1 MDISNK
7 IVTLIKYLPEK
18 EAILG
23 MVKESLKEVVAC
35 LSEFS
40 ATRWS
45 VVEKCF
51 KQIFENYAALQETW
65 KECVQKV
72 RFSTDVKPWL

>member
-35 LSEFS
+35 HVS

-51 KQIFENYAALQETW
+51 KQIFENYAALQET
-65 KECVQKV
+65 
-72 RFSTDVKPWL
+72 